1 MKIKK
6 NNNKNYIGMSIKEFA
21 ESLGIGMNKA
31 YELVNKEDFPK
42 VRIGNRYI
50 ILRNRLEEWLD
61 NNIGQIL

>member
-6 NNNKNYIGMSIKEFA
+6 IHKKNDLGMSIKEVA

-50 ILRNRLEEWLD
+50 ILRNKLEEWLD